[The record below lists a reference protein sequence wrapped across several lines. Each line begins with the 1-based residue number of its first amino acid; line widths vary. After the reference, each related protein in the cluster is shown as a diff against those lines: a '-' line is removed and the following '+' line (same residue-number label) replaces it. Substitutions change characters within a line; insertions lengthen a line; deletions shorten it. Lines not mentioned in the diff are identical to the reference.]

1 MHTVGWECPQR
12 YAPLMLTCVVRQS
25 GEPAPRTMREDIRP
39 GLRTSSYKKLAVIAT
54 FVDDETQQLTI
65 LGVFYGGQDY
75 DMILSGS
82 ENA

>member
-1 MHTVGWECPQR
+1 
-12 YAPLMLTCVVRQS
+12 
-25 GEPAPRTMREDIRP
+25 MREDIRP